1 MNGTGPYTFRVH
13 GQVCHRV
20 GSLIPQSASDPVFS
34 QIYIYDTQVA
44 LRERFLSNID
54 NNFKSN
60 TLGRLTDL
68 MLAVNPLAQKYKS
81 LGPDLFTLPNQKLK
95 IVETLPN
102 DKRRYNAP
110 TADEIAV
117 ILPVGQSENSRRYK

>member
-1 MNGTGPYTFRVH
+1 
-13 GQVCHRV
+13 
-20 GSLIPQSASDPVFS
+20 VFS